1 MANMMAI
8 TTEQILFSGT
18 VQGVGFRWTAERM
31 ARDLAVTGFV
41 RNLADGRVEI
51 IATGETVSISQL
63 ISRLADRFGLGI
75 AGVERIPRSV
85 VEEFSGFAIRR

>member
-1 MANMMAI
+1 MTI
-8 TTEQILFSGT
+8 TTEKILFSGT

-31 ARDLAVTGFV
+31 ARDLPVTGFV

-51 IATGETVSISQL
+51 VATAETVTISEL
-63 ISRLADRFGLGI
+63 ISRLADRFGAGI
-75 AGVERIPRSV
+75 AGVERISRSV